1 MSGRLVIVAGAP
13 ATGKTT
19 LAHALGDALG
29 LPVITKDD
37 LKESLAEPFATGD
50 LAWSRRLGWAASVA
64 LLAVADRILAA
75 GHGLVLESNFRRGMA
90 EAPLRALAS
99 LAPTVVV
106 VCRTPDALRRKRYE
120 ERAGSRHR
128 VHIEDAILA
137 EWNADD
143 TEFLIDIGTPRLIV
157 DTTDGYAPGI
167 EEVVTFARGATV
179 PSAMAREWPVDWK
192 ERVRGKDCAMCADG
206 RKEVAHGSSRVFTG
220 RVSDAYLVRN
230 DVGQRGYCV
239 VIWRGRHVSD
249 PTELSADEAHE
260 YFDEVLRVGRA
271 IEQQYKPIKMNFEM
285 LGNSLPHLH
294 THVIPRYLDDG
305 EPGQPAH
312 FMRIAQP
319 DEATIPEPQYA
330 RDLAALRAIL
340 DN

>member
-1 MSGRLVIVAGAP
+1 MIVAGAP

-19 LAHALGDALG
+19 LAQKLGDSLG

-50 LAWSRRLGWAASVA
+50 LAWSRRLGWAASTALITVA
-64 LLAVADRILAA
+64 NRILSS
-75 GHGLVLESNFRRGMA
+75 GQGLVLESNFRRGMA
-90 EAPLRALAS
+90 DAPLRALAS

-120 ERAGSRHR
+120 QRAGSRHR

-137 EWNADD
+137 EWNSDD

-157 DTTDGYAPGI
+157 DTTDGFAPGF
-167 EEVVTFARGATV
+167 EEVVRFARGATV
-179 PSAMAREWPVDWK
+179 PSEMMREWPADWK

-249 PTELSADEAHE
+249 PTELSADEARD
-260 YFDEVLRVGRA
+260 YFNEVLRVGRA
-271 IEQQYKPIKMNFEM
+271 IERQYKPIKMNFEM

-305 EPGQPAH
+305 EPGQPSH

-319 DEATIPEPQYA
+319 DEAKTPEAEYA